1 MLQVQNKNLTR
12 SFKWKTYIYLI
23 FFLNSNLDYILNSHW
38 KQNLYNKAAVRLIF
52 RKPMSILGVTK
63 SNEILFYFEFYFSL
77 YPRATLGISARNPYM
92 PTKKNELIEVLFTPN
107 LDEHPLLDPVDA
119 DPAWIRIKRK
129 RIRISGN

>member
-1 MLQVQNKNLTR
+1 MD
-12 SFKWKTYIYLI
+12 I

-38 KQNLYNKAAVRLIF
+38 KQNLYNKALCLIF
-52 RKPMSILGVTK
+52 RKPMSILGVTL
-63 SNEILFYFEFYFSL
+63 SNKTLFYFSL

-92 PTKKNELIEVLFTPN
+92 LTKKNELIEVLLTLN
-107 LDEHPLLDPVDA
+107 LDGHPLLDPVDA